1 MISIITSLYL
11 QHYFWCSLIIMWKQ
25 ITAAILLMAFSVNS
39 FCSAFIVFD
48 YYSRT
53 ASYSKNCVNK
63 ARPTLHC
70 NGKCQMMK
78 RLQQQEK
85 GNRDNS
91 EKKVENKI
99 VVISSRTFFSQLV
112 LFQSNLNYCYAA
124 CFQSKPI
131 DRSYPL
137 LHPPSCA

>member
-1 MISIITSLYL
+1 
-11 QHYFWCSLIIMWKQ
+11 MWKQ